1 MKKTV
6 RYYPYTP
13 QEIEVFKKETDH
25 TSERREDL
33 TNAVLISIRKN
44 YLNKTKTDSKFISTV
59 KHFNRVVK
67 DKKVEELVKL
77 VRYFLNH

>member
-25 TSERREDL
+25 TVERREDL
-33 TNAVLISIRKN
+33 TNAVLISIRRN
-44 YLNKTKTDSKFISTV
+44 YLNKTKYDSKFISIV
-59 KHFNRVVK
+59 KNFNRVVK
-67 DKKVEELVKL
+67 DKKTEELVKL